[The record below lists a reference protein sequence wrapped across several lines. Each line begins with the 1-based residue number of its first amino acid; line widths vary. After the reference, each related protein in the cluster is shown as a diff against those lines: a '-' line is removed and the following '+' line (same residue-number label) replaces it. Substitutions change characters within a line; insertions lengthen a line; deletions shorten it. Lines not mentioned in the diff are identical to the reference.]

1 MSSVK
6 VLVIGAA
13 GKSGRTVVEQALAAG
28 HDVTAFVHKAEGY
41 SPASNVRLIEG
52 DARDRSAMDSAM
64 VGQGAV
70 IDTLG
75 GKLSFK
81 ATTLEASA
89 AATIIAS
96 MQSSG
101 VRCLVVI
108 SVIGEGE
115 SVANTNWYERLSL
128 STFLR
133 SEMKD
138 KEAMEAIVDASG
150 LDWTIVRAP
159 FLSDDS
165 ATGNIHIL
173 SAEAGE
179 IAHKL
184 TRADLAAF
192 MVAQVSSDEY
202 LQKAVAIANS

>member
-1 MSSVK
+1 MK

-13 GKSGRTVVEQALAAG
+13 GKSGRAVVEQTLDAR
-28 HDVTAFVHKAEGY
+28 HDVTAFVHKTEGY
-41 SPASNVRLIEG
+41 LPDSNVRVIEG

-64 VGQGAV
+64 HGQDAV
-70 IDTLG
+70 IDTIG
-75 GKLSFK
+75 GKLSLK

-101 VRCLVVI
+101 VRRLVAI

-115 SVANTNWYERLSL
+115 SVANTNWYERLFL
-128 STFLR
+128 ATLLR

-138 KEAMEAIVDASG
+138 KSAMEAIVDGSG
-150 LDWTIVRAP
+150 LDWTILRLP
-159 FLSDDS
+159 FLTDDPG
-165 ATGNIHIL
+165 TGNIHVF
-173 SAEAGE
+173 SPESGE

-192 MVAQVSSDEY
+192 MVAQLSSDEY
-202 LQKAVAIANS
+202 IQKVVAIANS

>member
-1 MSSVK
+1 MK

-13 GKSGRTVVEQALAAG
+13 GKSGRAVVEQALAAG

-41 SPASNVRLIEG
+41 SPVSNVRLIEG

-64 VGQGAV
+64 VGQSAV

-96 MQSSG
+96 MQSRG
-101 VRCLVVI
+101 VRRLVGV

-115 SVANTNWYERLSL
+115 SVANTNWYERLFL
-128 STFLR
+128 STVLR
-133 SEMKD
+133 SEMRD
-138 KEAMEAIVDASG
+138 KRAMEASVDASG

-159 FLSDDS
+159 FLNDDP
-165 ATGNIHIL
+165 ATGKIHVV

-192 MVAQVSSDEY
+192 MVAQVSSDEH
-202 LQKAVAIANS
+202 LKKAVSIANS